1 MVISLN
7 SFAKPAL
14 VFLGAGMGGLL
25 RYWLGGV
32 IQLWWGP
39 SFPLGTLIINVT
51 GCLVMGF
58 LATTL
63 TGTASFRDEYR
74 MILLIGLLGGYTTF
88 STFGFETI
96 ELLREGH
103 PGRASLYVATSVLAS
118 LFAAWIGALLAAK
131 ILGTPAP

>member
-1 MVISLN
+1 MINIVIREGEAPAEPGYGTLLWLSRSLALPTDHSSNHIASGQSLKRKLRSSQGVALMVISLN

-32 IQLWWGP
+32 IQHWWGP

-74 MILLIGLLGGYTTF
+74 MILLIGL
-88 STFGFETI
+88 
-96 ELLREGH
+96 
-103 PGRASLYVATSVLAS
+103 
-118 LFAAWIGALLAAK
+118 
-131 ILGTPAP
+131 